1 MKINK
6 RFRMAAKMATHS
18 KLRSWLTI
26 IGIVIGVASV
36 IIILALSEGL
46 TTQMNANFRGLGSDM
61 VSITPGASRGSGFGG
76 GGGGPP
82 GESGSSSASGSVTL
96 TRIDVQALKSISDIK
111 YIDTRIQ
118 GSVKLYY
125 QGNNGTA
132 SVTGVDPAIWQYMI
146 TDKIGEGRILGPADS
161 NVVVIGYRLANSYF
175 DRAVHANDMITI
187 GGRAFRVVGILEN
200 GTGNNIYM
208 PISMAYTVIAD
219 KNIGEYDT
227 IVVKVKDG
235 VNVTDT
241 VTKIQTK
248 LDLSRHVAGKK
259 RDYTV
264 SSSQQ
269 LQSMVSSMTSTLTM
283 FLTGIAAISLLV
295 GAVGIVNTM
304 FTSVLERTKE
314 IGIMKAIGAKN
325 GDILTIFLF
334 NAGLI
339 GFMGGVIG
347 LGIGYG
353 VCYMLTT
360 WFSVT
365 TTVSPTI
372 AILSVL
378 VSLIIGMLA
387 GVIPAYQASKLRPV
401 DALRRE

>member
-1 MKINK
+1 
-6 RFRMAAKMATHS
+6 
-18 KLRSWLTI
+18 
-26 IGIVIGVASV
+26 
-36 IIILALSEGL
+36 
-46 TTQMNANFRGLGSDM
+46 
-61 VSITPGASRGSGFGG
+61 
-76 GGGGPP
+76 
-82 GESGSSSASGSVTL
+82 
-96 TRIDVQALKSISDIK
+96 
-111 YIDTRIQ
+111 
-118 GSVKLYY
+118 
-125 QGNNGTA
+125 
-132 SVTGVDPAIWQYMI
+132 MI

>member
-1 MKINK
+1 
-6 RFRMAAKMATHS
+6 MAAKMATHS

-46 TTQMNANFRGLGSDM
+46 TTQMNANFKGLGSDII
-61 VSITPGASRGSGFGG
+61 SITPGASRGMGFS

-82 GESGSSSASGSVTL
+82 GEGESSSEDVILANS
-96 TRIDVQALKSISDIK
+96 DVQAIKSISDIK
-111 YIDTRIQ
+111 YIDTRVQ
-118 GSVKLYY
+118 GNVKAYY
-125 QGNNGTA
+125 QGSNGTA
-132 SVTGVDPAIWQYMI
+132 SVTGVDPAVWQYMI
-146 TDKIGEGRILGPADS
+146 TDKIGEGRLLGPADS
-161 NVVVIGYRLANSYF
+161 NVVVIGYRLANNYF
-175 DRAVHANDMITI
+175 DKVVHANDQITL
-187 GGRAFRVVGILEN
+187 GGRSFRVVGILEN

-208 PISMAYTVIAD
+208 PISMACVVIDD
-219 KNIGEYDT
+219 KTSGEYDT
-227 IVVKVKDG
+227 IVVKVKEG
-235 VNVTDT
+235 INVTET
-241 VTKIQTK
+241 VTKIEAK
-248 LDLSRHVAGKK
+248 LDLKRHIISEKK

-269 LQSMVSSMTSTLTM
+269 MQSMVSSMTSTLTM

-295 GAVGIVNTM
+295 GAVGITNTM

-325 GDILTIFLF
+325 SDIMAVFLF

-339 GFMGGVIG
+339 GFMGGAIG

-353 VCYMLTT
+353 VCYLLTT

-365 TTVSPTI
+365 TS
-372 AILSVL
+372 
-378 VSLIIGMLA
+378 VSLNIALMSVVVSLVIGMLA